1 MRSLPILNRSVREVG
16 PARPGSVVRAAPR
29 AVRISITDRC
39 DLACLYCRPHRH
51 DGYLPAEQRM
61 AAGDWESLARG
72 LLQKGVTRFRITGG
86 EPLMHPRVVDIV
98 ASIAALPGVEDVAM
112 TTNATR
118 LRELAGPL
126 RRAGL
131 HRLNVSIDS
140 LDEDRFARL
149 TRGGSLRDVLSG
161 IDAARSAGFTELK
174 TNTVVVGAS
183 DSGDES
189 APGNVDQLASIA
201 RWAFERGITPRF
213 LELMTIGEG
222 AKMRERVVP
231 YRHMRTRLA
240 HLLESDHGEK
250 PGDRG
255 PARYVRARSEA
266 GSHRK
271 VGFITGSSDTFCD
284 ACDRLRATSDGALRP
299 CLATNDS
306 VDVSA
311 AIRQGDLTAIG
322 RGLDAAWEQKPDGAV
337 WKGCTEASAA
347 EVDMRATGG

>member
-174 TNTVVVGAS
+174 TNTVVVGAGPS
-183 DSGDES
+183 DDDPRNDDELE
-189 APGNVDQLASIA
+189 AIV
-201 RWAFERGITPRF
+201 RWAWSIDATPRF
-213 LELMTIGEG
+213 LELMAIGEG
-222 AKMRERVVP
+222 RQLVARGVP
-231 YRHMRTRLA
+231 YAVMRASLGA
-240 HLLESDHGEK
+240 LVSDAPARK
-250 PGDRG
+250 PSDRG
-255 PARYVRARSEA
+255 PARYLAA
-266 GSHRK
+266 ADGSGRE

-284 ACDRLRATSDGALRP
+284 GCDRLRATSDGALRP
-299 CLATNDS
+299 CLATNDA
-306 VDVSA
+306 VDVASA
-311 AIRQGDLTAIG
+311 IVARDLEAIA
-322 RGLDAAWEQKPDGAV
+322 RGLDDAWSLKPDGAS
-337 WKGCTEASAA
+337 WKGCTEETAA
-347 EVDMRATGG
+347 AVSMRATGG